1 MQHLASSMPL
11 SSTPADQPLTCEQVC
26 DLPMGE
32 LLALVNGGL
41 APSCIDEPGILGY
54 VTITPCSGR
63 IAVHTPASLGDDTR
77 DGAIRFL
84 IAQHLNLPTH
94 LFPDGFEVT
103 RFTVPIGVQA

>member
-1 MQHLASSMPL
+1 MKLPMTAMAP
-11 SSTPADQPLTCEQVC
+11 STPTPGQRLTCEQVC

-32 LLALVNGGL
+32 LLALVNGSL

-54 VTITPCSGR
+54 VTITPRSGR
-63 IAVHTPASLGDDTR
+63 IAVHTPASLDGAAR
-77 DGAIRFL
+77 DGAIRYL

-103 RFTVPIGVQA
+103 RFTIPGGVLA